1 MFTLREQRSLLH
13 AEGLKKELEVIS
25 FGLQR
30 HVTSYIRVGH
40 YMSMFCWVD
49 QLNYKYKKPLN
60 FIMCIL
66 KKGNSNSASNS

>member
-1 MFTLREQRSLLH
+1 LQLLDLFTVFKGGAGS
-13 AEGLKKELEVIS
+13 GS

-30 HVTSYIRVGH
+30 HVTSYIRVVH
-40 YMSMFCWVD
+40 YMSMFSWAD

-66 KKGNSNSASNS
+66 KKGDSNSASNS